1 MINKKVYFTKD
12 KKVNILTGLNKL
24 ADAVSSTLG
33 PAGKS
38 VIIEKDNGLYH
49 ITRDGVTVA
58 KSIRVKDKLENA
70 IIQIVKKVAQK
81 TSDEVGDGTTTS
93 TVLASS
99 IINESHAQQMYDNNI
114 NMTLVNQGIN
124 EAIINVKSEIEKYKK
139 EIKSLDD
146 IKNIALVSSN
156 QDQEVSKMITDA
168 FDQIGFDGII
178 TAEKSKTNKT
188 KLEIVDGLK
197 FERGYLSPYFV
208 NNKNNMSVEL
218 KDCKIL
224 LCDEALN
231 NADKYFITLLET
243 VIAKNMPLLIIA
255 NDVSSSALATLIVNK
270 ARGTLNSCAV
280 KAPEFGKKRELMFE
294 DLAALTG
301 ATVITK
307 KKGLALKNITLDM
320 LGSAKNIV
328 VKNNSTTI
336 IDGNSDKEKL
346 EERLKEINNSI
357 ESAEFTVEKEF
368 HQMRLSKMTSGI
380 AVISVGGDTEI
391 EISERKDRVEDAI
404 YATKAAIDKGII
416 SGGGVVLKR
425 IGQERLE
432 NPTVIKLTDVEIGHK
447 IVYNA
452 IQEPFNIIVEN
463 SGENKDVIWSKI
475 KDSKNKNLGYNV
487 ITKKFVDMLKVGI
500 IDPTKVTLV
509 ALDKAK
515 SIASTLINTNC
526 IIVDD
531 EEDEKN
537 KKPDMDMT
545 AMY

>member
-12 KKVNILTGLNKL
+12 KKINILTGLNKL